1 MLKKTITY
9 TDYNGTERTED
20 FYFNLS
26 QAEIMDMEMSIE
38 GGLAQKI
45 NKIVDAKDNVA
56 LYKLFT
62 DLITKAYG
70 EKSSDGRR
78 FVKSSEISESFT
90 QTEAYS
96 VLLNEFVTDSDSAAK
111 FVNAIIP
118 KIDQSKLPAGK

>member
-9 TDYNGTERTED
+9 TDYNGIERTED

-26 QAEIMDMEMSIE
+26 QAELMDMEMSIE
-38 GGLAQKI
+38 GGLSKKI
-45 NKIVDAKDNVA
+45 NKIVNAKDNVT

-62 DLITKAYG
+62 DIITKAYG

-78 FVKSSEISESFT
+78 FIKSKEISESFI

-96 VLLNEFVTDSDSAAK
+96 VLLNEFITNSDSAVK
-111 FVNAIIP
+111 FANAIIP
-118 KIDQSKLPAGK
+118 KIGNKTLPSAN